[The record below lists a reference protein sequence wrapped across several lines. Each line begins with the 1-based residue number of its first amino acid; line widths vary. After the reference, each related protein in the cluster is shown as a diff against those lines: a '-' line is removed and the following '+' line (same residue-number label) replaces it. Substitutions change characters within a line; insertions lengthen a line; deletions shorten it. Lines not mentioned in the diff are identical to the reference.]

1 MKHSWLNLT
10 PFRRRVLVAG
20 SVVATLA
27 VSSLL
32 VVRARAA
39 GIPTTNP
46 LIYTGYLETPAG
58 APVEAAVSVALGLWT
73 AQTDG
78 TKVCNAPARAVTPVA
93 GRFQI
98 ELPQECVAAV
108 AANTDLWLEPTIGGT
123 ALGRSKV
130 GAAPYA
136 VEAKHAVVA
145 DSATAGGP
153 LADELAAV
161 KADVAALAALKT
173 DVAALKARLDKPLAT
188 TLTSYSGTQVIV
200 DSTNWT
206 WVGGTAAATV
216 AAGRHNVF
224 ATSRI
229 WARDS
234 GCSATCAEYTGV
246 ELAACWKVGTTLTP
260 SPLSVLAEVPRGTL
274 SLPATVSAPFD
285 FANDTANVQLGLCAH
300 RSSDA
305 NSQDA
310 IFANTSATVISQAK

>member
-1 MKHSWLNLT
+1 MKHSWLSLT
-10 PFRRRVLVAG
+10 PFRRRALVAG

-27 VSSLL
+27 VSCLL

-39 GIPTTNP
+39 GIPAQNP
-46 LIYTGYLETPAG
+46 LIYTGYLQSPTG
-58 APVEAAVSVALGLWT
+58 TPVESPVSVALGVWSAAT
-73 AQTDG
+73 QG
-78 TKVCNAPARAVTPVA
+78 TKVCDAPARALTPVA

-98 ELPQECVAAV
+98 ELPQECVTAI
-108 AANTDLWLEPTIGGT
+108 AANTDLWLEPTIDGV

-145 DSATAGGP
+145 DSPSAGGP
-153 LADELAAV
+153 LATELAAI
-161 KADVAALAALKT
+161 KADIAALSAVKT

-206 WVGGTAAATV
+206 WVAGTAAATV

-224 ATSRI
+224 VSSRI

-234 GCSATCAEYTGV
+234 GCSATCADYTGV

-260 SPLSVLAEVPRGTL
+260 SPLSVTAEVPRSNL
-274 SLPATVSAPFD
+274 SLPATVAAPFD
-285 FANDTANVQLGLCAH
+285 FASDTANVQFGLCAH
-300 RSSDA
+300 RSAEA

-310 IFANTSATVISQAK
+310 IFANTSASVISQAK